1 MGCFNQFGKH
11 IPLFGVVL
19 FSVFLGGCQTS
30 ATNTTPAPVPEPV
43 VVEPLPIC
51 PAPEISTPVAP
62 TAPTAPLECPEIEP
76 PSCPVCPAARIG
88 TKIVLGE
95 IEQITVKSA
104 GMSRGVKYLARIDT
118 GATSTS
124 LHATNVTR
132 FERDGERWV
141 RFEIDNPRDQEIITL
156 ERPLVRRI
164 RVKREE
170 QDDRRLVVVLTLE
183 LGKITRH
190 VEVSL
195 TDRSEME
202 FPVLIGRNFLMDAAM
217 VDVSQREII
226 K

>member
-11 IPLFGVVL
+11 FPLFGVVL

-30 ATNTTPAPVPEPV
+30 TTNTAPVPVPEPV
-43 VVEPLPIC
+43 VVEPLPKC
-51 PAPEISTPVAP
+51 PEPEVTAPV
-62 TAPTAPLECPEIEP
+62 APTAPLECPEIEP
-76 PSCPVCPAARIG
+76 PTCPVCPAARIG

-95 IEQITVKSA
+95 IEQITLKSA
-104 GMSRGVKYLARIDT
+104 GMSQGIKYLARIDT

-141 RFEIDNPRDQEIITL
+141 RFEIDSPRDEEIITL
-156 ERPLVRRI
+156 ERPVVRRI

-202 FPVLIGRNFLMDAAM
+202 FPVLIGRNFLRDAAM

>member
-1 MGCFNQFGKH
+1 MGCFNHYGKCF
-11 IPLFGVVL
+11 PLFGAIL

-30 ATNTTPAPVPEPV
+30 QTLPPPAPEPV
-43 VVEPLPIC
+43 VVEPAPPC
-51 PAPEISTPVAP
+51 PAPEPSPP
-62 TAPTAPLECPEIEP
+62 TAPPAPLECPEIEP
-76 PSCPVCPAARIG
+76 PVCPVCPAARIG

-95 IEQITVKSA
+95 IEQVVVKSA
-104 GMSRGVKYLARIDT
+104 GLPRGVKYMARIDT

-124 LHATNVTR
+124 LHATNITR
-132 FERDGERWV
+132 FERDGDKWV
-141 RFEIDNPRDQEIITL
+141 RFDIDSPRDEDIITL

-183 LGKITRH
+183 LGKIRRH

-195 TDRSEME
+195 TDRSGME
-202 FPVLIGRNFLMDAAM
+202 FPVLIGRNFLRDAAI

-226 K
+226 N

>member
-1 MGCFNQFGKH
+1 MSCFNQFGKH
-11 IPLFGVVL
+11 FPLFGVVL
-19 FSVFLGGCQTS
+19 FSAFLGGCQTS
-30 ATNTTPAPVPEPV
+30 TTNTAPVPVPEPV
-43 VVEPLPIC
+43 VVEPPPVCPEPEINP
-51 PAPEISTPVAP
+51 PAPPA
-62 TAPTAPLECPEIEP
+62 APLECPEMEP
-76 PSCPVCPAARIG
+76 PVCPVCPAARIG

-95 IEQITVKSA
+95 VEQVVVKSA
-104 GMSRGVKYLARIDT
+104 GLPQGMKYLARIDT

-132 FERDGERWV
+132 FERDGDRWV
-141 RFEIDNPRDQEIITL
+141 RFDIDNPRDAEIITL

-183 LGKITRH
+183 LGKIKRH

-202 FPVLIGRNFLMDAAM
+202 FPVLIGRNFLRDAAM

>member
-11 IPLFGVVL
+11 FPLFGVVL

-30 ATNTTPAPVPEPV
+30 ATHTTPVPVPEPV
-43 VVEPLPIC
+43 VVEPLPVC
-51 PAPEISTPVAP
+51 PEPEVSTP

-76 PSCPVCPAARIG
+76 PICPVCPAARIG

-95 IEQITVKSA
+95 IEQVSVKSA
-104 GMSRGVKYLARIDT
+104 GMSRGIKYLARIDT

-132 FERDGERWV
+132 FERDGDRWV
-141 RFEIDNPRDQEIITL
+141 RFEIDGARNEEIITL

-170 QDDRRLVVVLTLE
+170 QDDRRLVVVLTLT

-195 TDRSEME
+195 TDRSGME
-202 FPVLIGRNFLMDAAM
+202 FPLLVGRNFLRDAAM